1 MPGTVGRPPAR
12 VHGPCP
18 PSSRRM
24 RASEELRAIESP
36 EDLLV
41 TGAVSNREPPGAQ
54 LVTITT
60 LAELVALTAST
71 HGIFLRYSAGPERDA
86 ADCRSRDRESD
97 IDMPGLTVTPLSL
110 EPWWPRTAEEW
121 IARRLHRCCGLVE
134 QVPAEQGSEPDR
146 FPWLLT
152 GTVIGHSLDLE
163 PLVAQF
169 RPLARIHRSVLEE
182 AARLFEQQFAP
193 STPTSE

>member
-1 MPGTVGRPPAR
+1 MGGAWCDRESG
-12 VHGPCP
+12 GPTRD
-18 PSSRRM
+18 RRG
-24 RASEELRAIESP
+24 LES
-36 EDLLV
+36 
-41 TGAVSNREPPGAQ
+41 GAAGAQ